1 MATGGTVTVA
11 LARDPAFFYHYRGL
25 SDLYWSRLAVA
36 VLSVASAGLLRPSL
50 VFWIM
55 SRKHQPEASH
65 LGGLTLRFR
74 GGMREYLLK
83 CVPCERVG
91 RARCLV
97 CRRVGE

>member
-1 MATGGTVTVA
+1 VTTA

-50 VFWIM
+50 LFWIM
-55 SRKHQPEASH
+55 SRKHQPETSH

-74 GGMREYLLK
+74 GGMRDYLLK
-83 CVPCERVG
+83 YVYA
-91 RARCLV
+91 RAS
-97 CRRVGE
+97 GELGCSHVLG